1 MKEIAIIKRYGE
13 EIARIDIHTELRVE
27 LLNWFHRHSS
37 YSMSY
42 LMRYCGYS
50 YEIVE
55 VENNLPENT

>member
-42 LMRYCGYS
+42 LIRYCGYS

-55 VENNLPENT
+55 TN